1 MTIDRP
7 RPPSLLQAISLL
19 PLGAVAA
26 VKEEAEGVAFVCTP
40 ACRASERAC
49 TRASERAR
57 LQICSYLG
65 ITEVLVKAIQ
75 TELSHYAACN
85 MQQHLSR

>member
-40 ACRASERAC
+40 ACRARSVRARERASVHVYKSAH
-49 TRASERAR
+49 T
-57 LQICSYLG
+57 
-65 ITEVLVKAIQ
+65 LV
-75 TELSHYAACN
+75 
-85 MQQHLSR
+85 